1 MAMVRYYR
9 GDTAR
14 IRHFIQVHD
23 LASVIGMSEGLDEYT
38 QFVLETAAILHDI
51 GIKKSVEKY
60 GSYTWKTQEEEGPAE
75 AEALMRE
82 AGGCTEEQIER
93 VKYLISRHHTYDN
106 IEGMDYQILLEAD
119 FLVNL
124 FESSHKEKYKALAP
138 KVFKT
143 ATGISLLND
152 MYEQK

>member
-1 MAMVRYYR
+1 MVRYYR
-9 GDTAR
+9 GDTAL

-23 LASVIGMSEGLDEYT
+23 LASVIGTSEGLDEDT

-75 AEALMRE
+75 AEAMMRE
-82 AGGCTEEQIER
+82 VGGCTGEQIER
-93 VKYLISRHHTYDN
+93 VKYLIAHHHTYND
-106 IEGMDYQILLEAD
+106 IDGADYQILLEAD

-124 FESSHKEKYKALAP
+124 FESRNKEKYKALAS

-143 ATGISLLND
+143 ATGLSLLND